1 MAMDLRGKSIVLMGR
16 FHKLPHATAKAGLEA
31 LGARV
36 SGSVS
41 DRTDL
46 VFVAHDVQGRKIGS
60 ASTRGIPIYDAEALR
75 AVLKGAA
82 KPPTGHESAT
92 TDGTETFA
100 DHASLTSAADPAAL
114 LAVLQGA
121 EWSAFAAERDLPPL
135 RARLLEFERT
145 HGVTEAHRFATDR
158 IRGLGDTRLQHPYGH
173 STEITSFDVSP
184 CGRYLATGSWVGDD
198 YHRGGALQIWEVASG
213 RCVNTL
219 QRIEG
224 GVGWPDH
231 DDAIQWSADST
242 RVGLAYNTNQVGV
255 FDPFETRTAN
265 TYPVASASVTDGA
278 SRPPTWA
285 LAPDGRRAFI
295 SSGSPC
301 SIKGCVVP
309 LEAGHLFWL
318 PRYAP
323 PSHPY
328 LLPETLPE
336 EFGTE
341 DDELWLDDGVG
352 WSPDGT
358 RLYAYDDEH
367 ERDLVID
374 LATKRV
380 GLAVEEDEPEL
391 AGGTDGT
398 GGVGV
403 SVDPTRV
410 TFRRP
415 DTGGEL
421 GDFTF
426 LREPP
431 GPRLLEDDYVLEQH
445 NVTFAL
451 DDHTWCAA
459 FEEGV
464 VIAPADRR
472 ADLEAVLTWSVD
484 RRFAWPVRWGGLD
497 VVPDVRTAA
506 ERLGEDGLG
515 YFVRKYVE
523 RMEPAEAKRDGA
535 WPPPNTATMDDLF
548 TAVRESVSELGSNWN
563 FAVNEYLGDAA
574 RLRARRGEP
583 EGAAQLLDAIP
594 GTDERVAASAQVA
607 MILARA
613 GRTEQARAVFAFAEP
628 RAEAALGKYNVA
640 SVASSVAGAH
650 HALGDT
656 AAADAWFARALDA
669 IEPETNP
676 WQNRLAVIWAL
687 AECGR
692 VDEARSLWT
701 SAENR
706 PNSFRS
712 EPWLLCLLGTD
723 RLDIAEEFLEA
734 CVPARERPSSM
745 IKALVELGRPDL
757 IRSWLADSWY
767 IPDEAYE
774 RAQAIA
780 DGAPRRSLPPTP
792 TEEEIAALAEAHARL
807 LKTPRAKRQMPTE
820 ELIGQA
826 ADCGHLSA
834 VLDLLGDLPAHDFN
848 HRPKAAFSAVWR
860 AATGHYQ
867 AQW

>member
-1 MAMDLRGKSIVLMGR
+1 MDLQGKSIVVMGR
-16 FHKLPHATAKAGLEA
+16 FHKLPHAAAKAGLEA

-46 VFVAHDVQGRKIGS
+46 VFVAHDVPGRKIGA
-60 ASTRGIPIYDAEALR
+60 ASTRGIPIYDEKALR

-82 KPPTGHESAT
+82 KPSAGHESAT
-92 TDGTETFA
+92 DGTFV

-114 LAVLQGA
+114 LAALQGA
-121 EWSAFAAERDLPPL
+121 DWPVFAAERDLPPL
-135 RARLLEFERT
+135 RARLLELEGT
-145 HGVTEAHRFATDR
+145 YGVTEAHRFATDR

-173 STEITSFDVSP
+173 STEIESSAVSP

-224 GVGWPDH
+224 GVGWPDYG
-231 DDAIQWSADST
+231 DTIQWSADST

-255 FDPFETRTAN
+255 FDPFETHTTN
-265 TYPVASASVTDGA
+265 TYPMASASVTDGA

-285 LAPDGRRAFI
+285 LAPDGRRAFV

-328 LLPETLPE
+328 LLPEALPE
-336 EFGTE
+336 EFETE
-341 DDELWLDDGVG
+341 DDELWLDDGVS

-358 RLYAYDDEH
+358 RLYAYDTRH
-367 ERDLVID
+367 KRDLVID
-374 LATKRV
+374 LATRQV
-380 GLAVEEDEPEL
+380 GWAAEEDGPEP
-391 AGGTDGT
+391 AVGKGGG
-398 GGVGV
+398 GGVRV

-431 GPRLLEDDYVLEQH
+431 GPRLLEDDYVLEQN

-472 ADLEAVLTWSVD
+472 EDLEAVLTWSVD
-484 RRFAWPVRWGGLD
+484 RRFGWPVRWGGLD
-497 VVPDVRTAA
+497 VVPDVRAAA

-523 RMEPAEAKRDGA
+523 RMKPAEAQGNGA

-548 TAVRESVSELGSNWN
+548 SAVRESVSELGSNWN

-583 EGAAQLLDAIP
+583 EGAAELLEGIP
-594 GTDERVAASAQVA
+594 GTDERVVASAQVA
-607 MILARA
+607 IILARA
-613 GRTEQARAVFAFAEP
+613 GRTDQARAVFAFAEP
-628 RAEAALGKYNVA
+628 RAEAALGKHNVA
-640 SVASSVAGAH
+640 HVASAVAGAYQ
-650 HALGDT
+650 ALGDT
-656 AAADAWFARALDA
+656 AAADAWFARARDA

-676 WQNRLAVIWAL
+676 WENRLAVIWAL
-687 AECGR
+687 TECGR

-701 SAENR
+701 STENR
-706 PNSFRS
+706 PNSFRC
-712 EPWLLCLLGTD
+712 EPWLLCLLSTD

-757 IRSWLADSWY
+757 LRSWLSGSWY

-792 TEEEIAALAEAHARL
+792 TEEDLAALGEAHAKL

-848 HRPKAAFSAVWR
+848 HRPKAAFSALWR

-867 AQW
+867 AHW